1 MYISNR
7 LGYFKHDFQSKML
20 HLYMY
25 IEISKHTKTNKQ
37 KHDIDYNLN
46 LNIFSIFSRKIK
58 QQIYFNLFSFI
69 DIHVY

>member
-7 LGYFKHDFQSKML
+7 LGYFKHDFQSKLL
-20 HLYMY
+20 HSY

-46 LNIFSIFSRKIK
+46 LNIFSIFSRKTK

-69 DIHVY
+69 DIHVYW

>member
-1 MYISNR
+1 
-7 LGYFKHDFQSKML
+7 ML
-20 HLYMY
+20 HLY
-25 IEISKHTKTNKQ
+25 IEISKQTNKQ

>member
-1 MYISNR
+1 MYRSNR
-7 LGYFKHDFQSKML
+7 LGYFKHDFKSKML
-20 HLYMY
+20 HLY
-25 IEISKHTKTNKQ
+25 IEISKKTNKQ

-69 DIHVY
+69 DIHVYW

>member
-1 MYISNR
+1 
-7 LGYFKHDFQSKML
+7 ML
-20 HLYMY
+20 HLY

-58 QQIYFNLFSFI
+58 QQIHFNLFSFI